1 MENRKFAV
9 KIKIC
14 GLTREEDIAYV
25 NEALPDYVGF
35 VIGVPNSI
43 RNITPDQVRMLC
55 KKLAPSII
63 PVGVFRNAPVELA
76 AELVLDGTLRAVQ
89 LHGDEDENYVRELRR
104 KIVKERRSDFEC
116 EVTAKTEITA
126 GNGYGEPVIIKAF
139 HERTL
144 ENANNS
150 SADLILLDHARG
162 GIGETF
168 DWELAKQIHRP
179 FFLAGGIG
187 PDNIKEAV
195 RQVQPWGVDMSSK
208 VETDGKKDREKI
220 LQAVRMVRQL
230 ELQTEYR

>member
-1 MENRKFAV
+1 MENKIVVSV

-35 VIGVPNSI
+35 VIDVPNSI
-43 RNITPDQVRMLC
+43 RNTTPDQVRLLC
-55 KKLAPSII
+55 RELAPSII
-63 PVGVFRNAPVELA
+63 PVGVFRNAPVELV
-76 AELVLDGTLRAVQ
+76 AELVLDDTLRVVQ
-89 LHGDEDENYVRELRR
+89 LHGDEDENYIRELRR
-104 KIVKERRSDFEC
+104 KIGKERRHDFEY
-116 EVTAKTEITA
+116 EAAPKTA

-139 HERTL
+139 NEMTL
-144 ENANNS
+144 EDAKSS
-150 SADLILLDHARG
+150 SADLILLDHAKG
-162 GIGETF
+162 GTGETF
-168 DWELAKQIHRP
+168 DWELAKEIQRP

-220 LQAVRMVRQL
+220 LQAVRMVR
-230 ELQTEYR
+230 ELNR